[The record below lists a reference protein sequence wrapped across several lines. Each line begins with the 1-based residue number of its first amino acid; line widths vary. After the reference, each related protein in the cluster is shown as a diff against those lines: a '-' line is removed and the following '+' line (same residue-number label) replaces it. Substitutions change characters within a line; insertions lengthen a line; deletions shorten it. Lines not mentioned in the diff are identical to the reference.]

1 MRDQWRQIA
10 AALGILAV
18 VAVGNCIAR
27 ADDEP
32 NGSNIRPNSDA
43 LIVQLDEQHYRIGIK
58 CSPASETLHA
68 QLPDLPKDRG
78 LVVEEVI
85 AKSPAEKAAIKEHD
99 ILLMAG
105 NKPLA
110 QPADLTGLIE
120 ASKGAELS
128 IKLLRGG
135 KPLTVAVKPEPE
147 KAVADRVHL
156 FDLAP
161 QGVDVVEPR
170 VELNGKSLNLTNSHE
185 LPADVSVNIYREGKK
200 PAKITVKKGSHTWD
214 LTENELDKLPEDI
227 RREVEPLV
235 GGPLQINLKD
245 LAAPVTITGPSLGDV
260 FSNKPSD
267 HEDRVEK
274 RLDEINK
281 RLDEMR
287 SKIDQL
293 GNDHKGQEPRSEK

>member
-1 MRDQWRQIA
+1 MRDQWREIA
-10 AALGILAV
+10 AALGMMAV
-18 VAVGNCIAR
+18 VAVGSRIAR

-32 NGSNIRPNSDA
+32 NGPNLRPNSDA

-68 QLPDLPKDRG
+68 QLPGLPKDQG

-85 AKSPAEKAAIKEHD
+85 AKSPALKAGIKEHD

-128 IKLLRGG
+128 IMLLRGG

-147 KAVADRVHL
+147 KAAADRVHL
-156 FDLAP
+156 FDLGP
-161 QGVDVVEPR
+161 QIVNISEPGVEFG
-170 VELNGKSLNLTNSHE
+170 GKTLNLTNSHE
-185 LPADVSVNIYREGKK
+185 LPADLSVNIYREGKK
-200 PAKITVKKGSHTWD
+200 PAKITVKKGSHTWEV
-214 LTENELDKLPEDI
+214 TENELDKLPEDI

-235 GGPLQINLKD
+235 GGPLRIDLKD
-245 LAAPVTITGPSLGDV
+245 LEAPVTITGPSLGDV
-260 FSNKPSD
+260 FSNKSSD
-267 HEDRVEK
+267 REDRVAK
-274 RLDEINK
+274 RLDELNK
-281 RLDEMR
+281 RLDELR

-293 GNDHKGQEPRSEK
+293 GNERKGQEPRSEK